1 MTMNLVHRERIP
13 LETADVG
20 AELLDILSRGLYTD
34 PFDAVREYVQNAVD
48 AGAREIII
56 THTGTALLIRD
67 DGVGMGREEL
77 KNARR
82 FGISIKDTTKDIGF
96 RGIGIYSS
104 YGIAGKLRFLSRKPP
119 SNEQLGMEIDFASI
133 KQQLDR
139 SRQTPGRRAAI
150 PLADML
156 YEHSVFTRQPYAGPI
171 YDLPFTLV
179 VLEDIDP
186 AFREKLANKDMIK
199 DYLLR
204 TVHVKFNEENHGA
217 AVNRMLVQELGIPGV
232 TIKLRYHG
240 HEEAILERR
249 MPIGVDIPKG
259 EFLTNSENDR
269 IAFAW
274 YSLTKGREQIK
285 NGEGGFI
292 LKLKSFTL
300 GNKGSL
306 KRLWSREGGG
316 TLHDWHF
323 GEVHILDAAGV
334 VPNAARDGLEPGIPS
349 DLLHAEIQNCFAK
362 LNRVAGEAR
371 GYRGAIHRLPGFIQ
385 QTDDLKQQANEPNF
399 NPAELYSHAARLKE
413 EISGATNNL
422 TRRTR
427 GRYARPLSNEEREVL
442 AQLQAL
448 GKQVQIVENN
458 ARKSA
463 QMATNSAIR
472 TSRRKGAGT
481 VSTEREVATPPL
493 KVYLEEVAHTLRNAI
508 GARGQSA
515 LDNDLLEI
523 EKAAESELSQRV
535 FLGLDNLVARGI
547 DLPPSVEEA
556 RRLLRGRAN
565 MEPDGPITL
574 ASALTLAG
582 FEPASERET
591 AIIQRLDS
599 ALLEASGGRGLNYY
613 RLLETVAN
621 HDFESDIPLA

>member
-1 MTMNLVHRERIP
+1 MTTAQVHRERIP

-48 AGAREIII
+48 AKASEIII

-67 DGVGMGREEL
+67 NGVGMGWEEL

-82 FGISIKDTTKDIGF
+82 FGISIKDTTRDIGF

-104 YGIAGKLRFLSRKPP
+104 YGIAGKLRFLSREIP

-139 SRQTPGRRAAI
+139 NRQTPGRRAAI
-150 PLADML
+150 PLADVL
-156 YEHSVFTRQPYAGPI
+156 YEHSEFTRQPYAGPI
-171 YDLPFTLV
+171 YDPPFTLV
-179 VLEDIDP
+179 ALEDIDP
-186 AFREKLANKDMIK
+186 AFREKLASKDMIK

-204 TVHVKFNEENHGA
+204 TVHVKFNEDDHGA
-217 AVNRMLVQELGIPGV
+217 AVNRMLEQELDISGV

-249 MPIGVDIPKG
+249 MPIGVDTPNS

-269 IAFAW
+269 IAFVW
-274 YSLTKGREQIK
+274 YSLTEGRNQIK

-306 KRLWSREGGG
+306 KRLWSKEGGG

-323 GEVHILDAAGV
+323 GEVHILDAARV
-334 VPNAARDGLEPGIPS
+334 VPNAARDGLEPGIPA

-385 QTDDLKQQANEPNF
+385 QTTDLKQQANEPNF

-413 EISGATNNL
+413 EISGETKNL
-422 TRRTR
+422 TRTTR
-427 GRYARPLSNEEREVL
+427 GRYARKLSPAETEVL
-442 AQLQAL
+442 AQLRTME
-448 GKQVQIVENN
+448 KQVQVIENN
-458 ARKSA
+458 ARSRAQIISA
-463 QMATNSAIR
+463 NPHVA
-472 TSRRKGAGT
+472 RRRGVA
-481 VSTEREVATPPL
+481 STERDVATPPL
-493 KVYLEEVAHTLRNAI
+493 KVYLEEVARALRDAI
-508 GARGQSA
+508 DTRGQNA
-515 LDNDLLEI
+515 FAHEVLEI
-523 EKAAESELSQRV
+523 EKAAGAELSQRV
-535 FLGLDNLVARGI
+535 FLGLDSLVAQGVH
-547 DLPPSVEEA
+547 LPESVENA

-565 MEPDGPITL
+565 METDGPITL
-574 ASALTLAG
+574 SDALTTAG
-582 FEPASERET
+582 FEPANERET

-613 RLLETVAN
+613 RMLQVVAN
-621 HDFESDIPLA
+621 HDFESDIPLG